1 MNAELFSYY
10 LIDTS
15 KLRDIGYQ
23 DLENLVSKF
32 PYCQNLHF
40 LVAKKAHAEDHPDFE
55 RWLNK
60 AATYSTDRVYL
71 YQLLH
76 EVDFQKDYI
85 FEGEK
90 FDLGEIAPSQEVAQ
104 TTELELENVHI
115 EEKELEPIAIEKDYF
130 EMENVIAAA
139 IPVATITAIIPSQHT
154 DNQDI
159 SDDDEYEKPLMTL
172 SDLMQQSE
180 KEDVKE
186 EVKEEEKLMT
196 FADLI
201 QENKEEDAKENVKEE
216 EEELITF
223 ADLMQE
229 NKDAEKKENIEE
241 EEETLMTFEQLLQ
254 QNEPFPNHIETE
266 QAALVEKILEKTK
279 ETESSTPKKVL
290 KPTPK
295 SAFSSWQKKSETNDG
310 TNIGETLNHGEEIL
324 KVKEKIEKRME
335 SDEDKKK
342 RKEAKKNKKQ
352 EGMSFVDRSL
362 IPNENIA
369 TETLA
374 KILALQGRKDEAIV
388 MFEKLKLQMPEKST
402 FFALEIEKLK

>member
-23 DLENLVSKF
+23 DLENLTGRF

-60 AATYSTDRVYL
+60 AATYSTDRAYL

-90 FDLGEIAPSQEVAQ
+90 FDLGEIAPKQEIAVPAELKAENK
-104 TTELELENVHI
+104 TT
-115 EEKELEPIAIEKDYF
+115 EEKELEPAAIEKDYF
-130 EMENVIAAA
+130 EMENVIATAIPIAA
-139 IPVATITAIIPSQHT
+139 IATITPSQNT
-154 DNQDI
+154 DNEPI

-180 KEDVKE
+180 TENE
-186 EVKEEEKLMT
+186 EEEKELM
-196 FADLI
+196 
-201 QENKEEDAKENVKEE
+201 
-216 EEELITF
+216 TF

-229 NKDAEKKENIEE
+229 EKKEEKIIIEE
-241 EEETLMTFEQLLQ
+241 EEDLMTFEQLLQ
-254 QNEPFPNHIETE
+254 QNEPFPDHIEEE
-266 QAALVEKILEKTK
+266 QTVLVENIINKIEEDK
-279 ETESSTPKKVL
+279 PKKTL

-295 SAFSSWQKKSETNDG
+295 SAFSSWQKKAEPND
-310 TNIGETLNHGEEIL
+310 NISIGETLNHGEEIL

-342 RKEAKKNKKQ
+342 RKEAKKSKKQ
-352 EGMSFVDRSL
+352 EGMSFIDKSL

-388 MFEKLKLQMPEKST
+388 MFEKLKLQIPEKST
-402 FFALEIEKLK
+402 FFALEIEKLKK

>member
-23 DLENLVSKF
+23 DLENLTGRF

-55 RWLNK
+55 RWLDK
-60 AATYSTDRVYL
+60 AATYSTDRAYL

-90 FDLGEIAPSQEVAQ
+90 FDLGEIAPKQESIAP
-104 TTELELENVHI
+104 TEIKVENKTV

-130 EMENVIAAA
+130 EMENVIATAIPIAA
-139 IPVATITAIIPSQHT
+139 IATTIPSQST
-154 DNQDI
+154 DNQTI

-180 KEDVKE
+180 
-186 EVKEEEKLMT
+186 T
-196 FADLI
+196 
-201 QENKEEDAKENVKEE
+201 ENVKEE
-216 EEELITF
+216 EEELMTF

-229 NKDAEKKENIEE
+229 EKKVEVEKVIIEE
-241 EEETLMTFEQLLQ
+241 EEEELMTFEQLLQ
-254 QNEPFPNHIETE
+254 QNEPLLDHIEVE
-266 QAALVEKILEKTK
+266 KAVLVESVISKIEEDK
-279 ETESSTPKKVL
+279 PKKIL

-295 SAFSSWQKKSETNDG
+295 SAFSSWQKKAEPSDNTS
-310 TNIGETLNHGEEIL
+310 IGETLSHGEEIL

-342 RKEAKKNKKQ
+342 RKEAKKSKKQ
-352 EGMSFVDRSL
+352 EGMSFIDKSL

-388 MFEKLKLQMPEKST
+388 MFEKLKLQIPEKSS

>member
-23 DLENLVSKF
+23 DLENLIGRF

-60 AATYSTDRVYL
+60 AATYSTDRAYL

-90 FDLGEIAPSQEVAQ
+90 FDLGEIAPKQESFAP
-104 TTELELENVHI
+104 TEIKVENKTV

-139 IPVATITAIIPSQHT
+139 IPIAVITTTIPSQST
-154 DNQDI
+154 DNHTI

-180 KEDVKE
+180 
-186 EVKEEEKLMT
+186 T
-196 FADLI
+196 
-201 QENKEEDAKENVKEE
+201 ENVKEE
-216 EEELITF
+216 EEELMTF

-229 NKDAEKKENIEE
+229 EKKVEVEKVIIEE
-241 EEETLMTFEQLLQ
+241 DEEELMTFEQLLQ
-254 QNEPFPNHIETE
+254 QNEPLPDHTEIEKAVLIE
-266 QAALVEKILEKTK
+266 SVISKIEEDK
-279 ETESSTPKKVL
+279 PKKIL

-295 SAFSSWQKKSETNDG
+295 SAFSSWQKKAEPND
-310 TNIGETLNHGEEIL
+310 NISIGETLNHGEEIL

-342 RKEAKKNKKQ
+342 RKEAKRSKKQ
-352 EGMSFVDRSL
+352 EGMSFIDKSL

-388 MFEKLKLQMPEKST
+388 MFEKLKLQIPEKSS